1 MKNKLIT
8 IRIEENKLKILKDR
22 NINVSEELTKR
33 IDELLESIDNPEQ
46 RINNLTEEK
55 PFTEA
60 EHYFN
65 KHSRPELKK

>member
-8 IRIEENKLKILKDR
+8 IRIEENKLKLLKDR

-33 IDELLESIDNPEQ
+33 IDELLESIDN
-46 RINNLTEEK
+46 LTEEK

-60 EHYFN
+60 EHFFN

>member
-8 IRIEENKLKILKDR
+8 IRIEENKLKLLKDR

-33 IDELLESIDNPEQ
+33 IDELLESIDNS
-46 RINNLTEEK
+46 TEEK

-60 EHYFN
+60 EYFFN

>member
-8 IRIEENKLKILKDR
+8 IRIEENKLKLLKDR

-33 IDELLESIDNPEQ
+33 IDELLESIDNS
-46 RINNLTEEK
+46 TEEK